1 MSNVN
6 CHDSPQDVE
15 SLNEQLRREL
25 KLMEEKFTCLQNDY
39 EATQSEMSN
48 KIGELE
54 KQIKEEQEI
63 RKELE
68 LQTTR
73 WKFSVKTVKSN
84 DKLFKFYT
92 GFENYQVL
100 SMILDFLGREA
111 ASNLDYRN
119 NNKQSTQPNN
129 YKYKPGP
136 SRTLSVENEFFMV
149 LCRLRVGL
157 LEEDLAARF
166 GVCQSVVSL
175 ILNTW
180 IKFIFYRFKE
190 FEVFPPQEIAHLHMP
205 ECFKKKYPTTTLI
218 IDATEI
224 YIEKPNNPEAQQLTF
239 SSYKNTNTLKAL
251 VGIVPK
257 GGISFVST
265 LFGGSISD
273 KELTARS
280 GLIDKLQRNDVIM
293 VDHGFNISDLLVNK
307 GVRVNVPPFMNQLG
321 QFEESE
327 LLETRRIATLR
338 IHVEWAMERIKN
350 YRILDF
356 IPLTLCRSDIIDMIF
371 FVCAML
377 SNFQPPLVDG

>member
-1 MSNVN
+1 
-6 CHDSPQDVE
+6 
-15 SLNEQLRREL
+15 
-25 KLMEEKFTCLQNDY
+25 MEKKFTRQQNDY

-68 LQTTR
+68 LQTTCG
-73 WKFSVKTVKSN
+73 KFSVETVKSN

-92 GFENYQVL
+92 GFENYQVFP
-100 SMILDFLGREA
+100 MILDFLGREA

-119 NNKQSTQPNN
+119 NNKQSIQPNN

-136 SRTLSVENEFFMV
+136 SRTLSVENEFFMG

-166 GVCQSVVSL
+166 GVCQSVASL

-190 FEVFPPQEIAHLHMP
+190 LEVFPPQEIAHLHMP

-224 YIEKPNNPEAQQLTF
+224 YIEKPNNPEVQQLTF
-239 SSYKNTNTLKAL
+239 SSYKNTNTL
-251 VGIVPK
+251 VW
-257 GGISFVST
+257 
-265 LFGGSISD
+265 LFAINR
-273 KELTARS
+273 TTIPR
-280 GLIDKLQRNDVIM
+280 IYNC
-293 VDHGFNISDLLVNK
+293 
-307 GVRVNVPPFMNQLG
+307 
-321 QFEESE
+321 SE
-327 LLETRRIATLR
+327 L
-338 IHVEWAMERIKN
+338 
-350 YRILDF
+350 
-356 IPLTLCRSDIIDMIF
+356 
-371 FVCAML
+371 VCAIVDLGTVGL
-377 SNFQPPLVDG
+377 SVMCAHYGHNLFISLCKN